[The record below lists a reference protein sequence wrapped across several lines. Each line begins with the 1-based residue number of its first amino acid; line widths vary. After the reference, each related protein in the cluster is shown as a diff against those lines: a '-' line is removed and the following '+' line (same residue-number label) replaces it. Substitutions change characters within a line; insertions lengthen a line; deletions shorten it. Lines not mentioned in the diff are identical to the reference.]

1 MRRPCVLAACHARCA
16 GIGVRDS
23 GCGDPCVPIVA
34 APGGRLVTVK
44 RSLVSENACVLRV
57 RCAAGDDIGISSITL
72 IYAEIVMTS
81 AQTRQDAGRRHFYD
95 DGIRVRG
102 AGVSMRC
109 AGYGEGGTVASP
121 HTICALVA
129 YTTSVAH
136 RWSRS
141 AACDAA
147 GHSLVRPAF
156 DATRSK
162 GRSYNRRHLPLASRL
177 PG

>member
-1 MRRPCVLAACHARCA
+1 M
-16 GIGVRDS
+16 
-23 GCGDPCVPIVA
+23 
-34 APGGRLVTVK
+34 TVK
-44 RSLVSENACVLRV
+44 RSLVSENACVLRI

-95 DGIRVRG
+95 DGIGVRG

-109 AGYGEGGTVASP
+109 AGHGASA
-121 HTICALVA
+121 T
-129 YTTSVAH
+129 
-136 RWSRS
+136 
-141 AACDAA
+141 AA
-147 GHSLVRPAF
+147 GRAGAAKRLRAQPLLLTDVTDGTHDATGCRLARPALG
-156 DATRSK
+156 ATRSK